1 METKVS
7 KKNHPTSNFV
17 LHDDHPP
24 TFSLLVNLMLVKL
37 HVCVCVKIMGMMT
50 LMLTKM
56 VVD

>member
-1 METKVS
+1 METEAP

-24 TFSLLVNLMLVKL
+24 TFLLLVNLMLVKL
-37 HVCVCVKIMGMMT
+37 HVCVKVMGMMT
-50 LMLTKM
+50 LTLTKM